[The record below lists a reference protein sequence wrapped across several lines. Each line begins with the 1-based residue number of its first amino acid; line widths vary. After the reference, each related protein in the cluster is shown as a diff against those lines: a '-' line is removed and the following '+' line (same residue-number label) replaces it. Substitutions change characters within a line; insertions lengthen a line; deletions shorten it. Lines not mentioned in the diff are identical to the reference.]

1 MVAYNSNSSLALN
14 FQEEQTMKRTSS
26 IMALAAMAVLGI
38 SALRA
43 SAATASTDVTTSMQ
57 QAKQT
62 AYQLNET
69 ADRLHAITSSGGHSW
84 QSHSWYLDSARDDV
98 NRLGKMLSELEDL
111 QPAASDTQQMGIARM
126 RPHLVATADALTN
139 ALDLLNERRHNVYFP
154 EYREAVEA
162 VSEQSSSLHQ
172 NLDAVLKYESA
183 KARLDSLELLPSSE
197 SGS

>member
-1 MVAYNSNSSLALN
+1 
-14 FQEEQTMKRTSS
+14 MKRTSS
-26 IMALAAMAVLGI
+26 ILVLAAMAALGI

-43 SAATASTDVTTSMQ
+43 SAATASADVTGSMQ

-62 AYQLNET
+62 AYELSET
-69 ADRLHAITSSGGHSW
+69 ADRLHAITRSGGHSW
-84 QSHSWYLDSARDDV
+84 QSHSWYLDSARADV
-98 NRLGKMLSELEDL
+98 NRLGKMLSELEGF

-154 EYREAVEA
+154 EYQDAVEV
-162 VSEQSSSLHQ
+162 VSEQSTSLHQ
-172 NLDAVLKYESA
+172 NLDAVLQYESA
-183 KARLDSLELLPSSE
+183 KARLEGLELLPSGE

>member
-1 MVAYNSNSSLALN
+1 MR
-14 FQEEQTMKRTSS
+14 RTSS
-26 IMALAAMAVLGI
+26 ILALAATAVLGI

-43 SAATASTDVTTSMQ
+43 SAATASADVARSMQ
-57 QAKQT
+57 QAKHT
-62 AYQLNET
+62 AYQLNKT
-69 ADRLHAITSSGGHSW
+69 ADRLHAITRTGGHSW
-84 QSHSWYLDSARDDV
+84 QSHASYLDSARDDV

-139 ALDLLNERRHNVYFP
+139 ALDLLNERPHNVYFP
-154 EYREAVEA
+154 EYQAAVEA

-172 NLDAVLKYESA
+172 SLDAVLKYESA
-183 KARLDSLELLPSSE
+183 KTRLDSLELVPSSE